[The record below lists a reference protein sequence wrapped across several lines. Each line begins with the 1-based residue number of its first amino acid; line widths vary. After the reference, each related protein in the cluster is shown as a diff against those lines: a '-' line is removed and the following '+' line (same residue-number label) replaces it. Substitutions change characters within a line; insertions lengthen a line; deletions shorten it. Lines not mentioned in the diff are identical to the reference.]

1 MLYCGRCN
9 NHLLLADVI
18 AKCVVVDVIAKC
30 VMADVF
36 AKYVMADV
44 VVICGRWNSHF
55 LCDGLML
62 LPHGRWNNNMVG
74 M

>member
-18 AKCVVVDVIAKC
+18 AKCVMTDVIAKC

-44 VVICGRWNSHF
+44 VTICVKSGMRSS
-55 LCDGLML
+55 
-62 LPHGRWNNNMVG
+62 NNASLKF
-74 M
+74 

>member
-9 NHLLLADVI
+9 SHLLLA
-18 AKCVVVDVIAKC
+18 DVIAKC

-44 VVICGRWNSHF
+44 VAICGRWNSHF

-62 LPHGRWNNNMVG
+62 LPCGRWNNHMVG